1 MSISSR
7 RGRAAFALIT
17 AGAAGA
23 AVLAL
28 AAGAAAGTRP
38 AAGAGAVAGLV
49 KPAAAA
55 TAAGQP
61 PGAAVPGAAAL
72 QQLDAWQLAGQHVIY
87 SYPGLTPPSGLLS
100 RICMGQVAGVIFFS
114 ANYSSRAQI
123 AGVIKQ
129 LNQADACPGNPVHEP
144 LILETDQ
151 EGGQV
156 RRLPGA
162 PVLSE
167 KQIGESSDPA
177 AAASS
182 AGTGAGDNLL
192 SVGMNTNAAPVVD
205 FYRQPGDFYDQYQR
219 SYSMNANTAGAL
231 GADFITAQQATGVAA
246 TAKHFPGLA
255 SATASQDTDVEPVT
269 LWDHLDRIRGLD
281 ELPYE
286 SAIAAGVKLVM
297 LDWAVYP
304 NIGSREPAGLSTKV
318 IKGELRG
325 RLGFTGV
332 TETDA
337 IEAGAL
343 RAFGSTGSRAVQ
355 AAVAGDDLILSASQ
369 HVRDG
374 AAVMAALVAAERD
387 GTLNLSDFQAS
398 AARIIALRSTLPAG

>member
-7 RGRAAFALIT
+7 GPAASALIT
-17 AGAAGA
+17 AGAAV

-28 AAGAAAGTRP
+28 AVCAATGSAP
-38 AAGAGAVAGLV
+38 AAGAGTAAGRAR
-49 KPAAAA
+49 PAAAA
-55 TAAGQP
+55 
-61 PGAAVPGAAAL
+61 AAADRPARTATL
-72 QQLDAWQLAGQHVIY
+72 PQLDDWQLAGQHVIY
-87 SYPGLTPPSGLLS
+87 SYPGLIPPSGLLN
-100 RICMGQVAGVIFFS
+100 RICMGQVAGVIFFG
-114 ANYSSRAQI
+114 ANISSPAQI
-123 AGVIKQ
+123 AGVIRQ

-151 EGGQV
+151 EGGLV

-167 KQIGESSDPA
+167 KQIGESSNPA

-182 AGTGAGDNLL
+182 AGTGAGDNLR

-205 FYRQPGDFYDQYQR
+205 FYRQAGDFYDQYQR
-219 SYSMNANTAGAL
+219 SYSMNPGTAGAL

-255 SATASQDTDVEPVT
+255 SATASQNTDVEPVT
-269 LWDHLDRIRGLD
+269 LYDHLDRIRALD
-281 ELPYE
+281 EQPYR

-304 NIGSREPAGLSTKV
+304 NIGSKRPAGLSTKV
-318 IKGELRG
+318 IQGELRNG
-325 RLGFTGV
+325 LGFTGV

-343 RAFGSTGSRAVQ
+343 SPFGSSIGSRSVQ

-374 AAVMAALVAAERD
+374 AAAMAALVTAYRD
-387 GTLNLSDFQAS
+387 GTLNQADFQAS
-398 AARIIALRSTLPAG
+398 AARIIALRSSLPG

>member
-1 MSISSR
+1 MSISSLR
-7 RGRAAFALIT
+7 RRVAPALIT
-17 AGAAGA
+17 AGAAA
-23 AVLAL
+23 AVLTL
-28 AAGAAAGTRP
+28 A
-38 AAGAGAVAGLV
+38 AGAVAGSPAAAGAAHMAGRA
-49 KPAAAA
+49 KPAAA
-55 TAAGQP
+55 TAAAGKP
-61 PGAAVPGAAAL
+61 ARTATLP
-72 QQLDAWQLAGQHVIY
+72 QLNDWQLAGQHVIY
-87 SYPGLTPPSGLLS
+87 SYPGLTPPSGLFK
-100 RICMGQVAGVIFFS
+100 RICEGQVAGVIFFG
-114 ANYSSRAQI
+114 ANISSPSQI

-129 LNQADACPGNPVHEP
+129 LNQADACPGNPVHNP

-151 EGGQV
+151 EGGLV

-167 KQIGESSDPA
+167 KQIGESGNPA

-182 AGTGAGDNLL
+182 AGTGAGDNLR

-205 FYRQPGDFYDQYQR
+205 FYRQAGDFYDQYQR
-219 SYSMNANTAGAL
+219 SYSMDPGTAGTL

-269 LWDHLDRIRGLD
+269 LWDHLDRIRTLD
-281 ELPYE
+281 EQPYRP
-286 SAIAAGVKLVM
+286 AIAAGVKLIM

-304 NIGSREPAGLSTKV
+304 NIGSKRPAGLSTKV
-318 IKGELRG
+318 IKGELREG
-325 RLGFTGV
+325 LGFTGV

-343 RAFGSTGSRAVQ
+343 RAFGSIGSRSVQ
-355 AAVAGDDLILSASQ
+355 AATAGDDLILVASQ

-374 AAVMAALVAAERD
+374 EDATAALVAAERD
-387 GTLNLSDFQAS
+387 GTISTPDFQAS
-398 AARIIALRSTLPAG
+398 AARIITLRSTLPG

>member
-1 MSISSR
+1 MFTSNLR
-7 RGRAAFALIT
+7 WRAASAFLT

-28 AAGAAAGTRP
+28 ATGAVAGGTP
-38 AAGAGAVAGLV
+38 AAGAGTVAGLV
-49 KPAAAA
+49 KPAAE
-55 TAAGQP
+55 TAAGQLLRTDRP
-61 PGAAVPGAAAL
+61 SAGTLP
-72 QQLDAWQLAGQHVIY
+72 QLDDWQLAGQHIIY
-87 SYPGLTPPSGLLS
+87 SYSGLTPPSGLLT
-100 RICMGQVAGVIFFS
+100 RICKGQVAGVIFFGQ
-114 ANYSSRAQI
+114 NISSTSQI
-123 AGVIKQ
+123 AGVIRQ

-151 EGGQV
+151 EGGLV

-167 KQIGESSDPA
+167 KQIGQSSNPT

-182 AGTGAGDNLL
+182 AGTGAGDNLR

-205 FYRQPGDFYDQYQR
+205 FYRQAGDFYDQFQR
-219 SYSMNANTAGAL
+219 SYSMNPSTAATL

-255 SATASQDTDVEPVT
+255 SATASQNTDVEPVT

-281 ELPYE
+281 ELPYQ

-304 NIGSREPAGLSTKV
+304 NIGSRRPAGLSTKV
-318 IKGELRG
+318 IKGELRE

-337 IEAGAL
+337 IGAGAL
-343 RAFGSTGSRAVQ
+343 GPFGSTGSRAVQ
-355 AAVAGDDLILSASQ
+355 AAVAGDDLILSAGQ
-369 HVRDG
+369 NVNEG
-374 AAVMAALVAAERD
+374 ADAMAALVAAKRN
-387 GTLNLSDFQAS
+387 GTLNLADFEAS
-398 AARIIALRSTLPAG
+398 AARIIALRSTLPG

>member
-1 MSISSR
+1 MFTSNLR
-7 RGRAAFALIT
+7 WRAASAFLT
-17 AGAAGA
+17 AGAVGA

-28 AAGAAAGTRP
+28 ATGAVAGGTP
-38 AAGAGAVAGLV
+38 AAGAGTVAGLV
-49 KPAAAA
+49 KPAAE
-55 TAAGQP
+55 TAAGQLLRTDRP
-61 PGAAVPGAAAL
+61 SAGTLP
-72 QQLDAWQLAGQHVIY
+72 QLDDWQLAGQHIIY
-87 SYPGLTPPSGLLS
+87 SYSGLTPPSGLLT
-100 RICMGQVAGVIFFS
+100 RICKGQVAGVIFFGQ
-114 ANYSSRAQI
+114 NISSTSQI
-123 AGVIKQ
+123 AGVIRQ

-151 EGGQV
+151 EGGLV

-167 KQIGESSDPA
+167 KQIGQSSNPT

-182 AGTGAGDNLL
+182 AGTGAGDNLR

-205 FYRQPGDFYDQYQR
+205 FYRQAGDFYDQFQR
-219 SYSMNANTAGAL
+219 SYSMNPSTAATL

-255 SATASQDTDVEPVT
+255 SATASQNTDVEPVT

-281 ELPYE
+281 ELPYQ

-304 NIGSREPAGLSTKV
+304 NIGSRRPAGLSTKV
-318 IKGELRG
+318 IKGELRE

-337 IEAGAL
+337 IGAGAL
-343 RAFGSTGSRAVQ
+343 GPFGSTGSRAVQ
-355 AAVAGDDLILSASQ
+355 AAVAGDDLILSAGQ
-369 HVRDG
+369 NVNEG
-374 AAVMAALVAAERD
+374 ADAMAALVAAKRN
-387 GTLNLSDFQAS
+387 GTLNLADFEAS
-398 AARIIALRSTLPAG
+398 AARIIALRSTLPG